1 MLSKVLPLQAEP
13 VEPDLAEAAEAA
25 EACVGEGEA

>member
-1 MLSKVLPLQAEP
+1 MLPLQAEP

-25 EACVGEGEA
+25 EACVCVGEA